1 MRHPLGDGS
10 FSCVALERDTKQSS
24 YISLNRSVE
33 LDNLIEPA
41 ALYSPGITYYGG
53 TRGSEMKIFRVVV
66 AQDNHQVD
74 TADITHSPSSRYYL
88 DLAQALYDVNDD
100 RYFELSDVGKM
111 LY

>member
-1 MRHPLGDGS
+1 
-10 FSCVALERDTKQSS
+10 
-24 YISLNRSVE
+24 
-33 LDNLIEPA
+33 
-41 ALYSPGITYYGG
+41 
-53 TRGSEMKIFRVVV
+53 MKIFRVVV